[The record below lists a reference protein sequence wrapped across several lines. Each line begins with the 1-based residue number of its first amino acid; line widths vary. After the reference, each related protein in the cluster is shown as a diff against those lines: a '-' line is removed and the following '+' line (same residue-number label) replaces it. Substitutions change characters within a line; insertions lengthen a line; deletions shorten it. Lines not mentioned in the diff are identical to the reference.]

1 MPHITDAQRV
11 VEACH
16 DALHAAIRAVRAD
29 AEQQPEADDQ
39 ALLAYEAC
47 LAAGEVAWNV
57 YASRRDASLATAR
70 KHQPES
76 SNTTAGAAE
85 A

>member
-29 AEQQPEADDQ
+29 AEQQPEADDL
-39 ALLAYEAC
+39 ALQAYEAC
-47 LAAGEVAWNV
+47 LAAGDVAWNV
-57 YASRRDASLATAR
+57 YTSRRDASLTTAQGQ
-70 KHQPES
+70 QPES
-76 SNTTAGAAE
+76 SNTQAGAAE